1 MKQLKLKEI
10 YELAERGEPLKE
22 ANGVVFGEYS
32 DDFNSPPEGLES
44 IGFVVELDDTGTGV
58 LPELID
64 VIISFGLENIP
75 ILLEIPAQLLRK
87 MSVEDF
93 VILGDNLELSL
104 SILPP
109 GHHLVSE
116 DVTLEEYSQYLKQAT
131 ESLLNYP
138 DFSVDVQPVSNY
150 ITYLMLEVIL
160 KDKLQDVFKVKNEY
174 VIENFISVLP
184 EKSSDYF
191 KAIIKDVVYDH
202 YGGKEGFTN
211 VANVLINQVCDLS
224 KTKFKEAVID
234 YVEKNQ
240 HSQENVEGECQENK
254 CDGKEN

>member
-1 MKQLKLKEI
+1 MKQLKLKEL

-32 DDFNSPPEGLES
+32 DEFDSPPEGLEA
-44 IGFVVELDDTGTGV
+44 IGLVVELDDTQTGI

-64 VIISFGLENIP
+64 LVISFNLENIP
-75 ILLEIPAQLLRK
+75 VLLEIPAQLLRK
-87 MSVEDF
+87 MSVDDF
-93 VILGDNLELSL
+93 IILGDNLNLSL

-116 DVTLEEYSQYLKQAT
+116 DVTLEEYSEYLKQAT
-131 ESLLNYP
+131 QCLLNYP

-160 KDKLQDVFKVKNEY
+160 KEKLQDVFKVKNEY
-174 VIENFISVLP
+174 LLENFVSVLP
-184 EKSSDYF
+184 EESSDYF
-191 KAIIKDVVYDH
+191 KAIIKDIVYDH

-211 VANVLINQVCDLS
+211 VANVLVNQVCDLS
-224 KTKFKEAVID
+224 KAKFKEAVID
-234 YVEKNQ
+234 YVQKNQ
-240 HSQENVEGECQENK
+240 HSQQSVGGECQEDR
-254 CDGKEN
+254 CDGKED